1 MLLRLGLR
9 LQCCELF
16 TVSCN
21 NRTVDV
27 SPEYIYIYMC
37 YDPAYFINCSLM
49 CGKGDVT
56 SGVTENDGVVSGLK
70 LDALTF

>member
-1 MLLRLGLR
+1 
-9 LQCCELF
+9 
-16 TVSCN
+16 
-21 NRTVDV
+21 
-27 SPEYIYIYMC
+27 MC